1 MHMLHMLILTACI
14 EVLSKDVVSSVLC
27 LHRCM
32 RTGRHP
38 LLQGDY
44 LVKKEQLRRVPQ
56 RAGTDAGP
64 LRRLANRKDVMA
76 RVHGTGAEV
85 PLVPLPLGTVRTR
98 ICSRA
103 TLLFA
108 MWHGRVHGTS
118 PERSSPHHN
127 AVEPGYALDSVLC

>member
-1 MHMLHMLILTACI
+1 MLF
-14 EVLSKDVVSSVLC
+14 

-32 RTGRHP
+32 RAGRHP

-56 RAGTDAGP
+56 RAGADAGP

-85 PLVPLPLGTVRTR
+85 PLPASVSPPLGTVRTGV
-98 ICSRA
+98 CSSA
-103 TLLFA
+103 ALLIA
-108 MWHGRVHGTS
+108 S
-118 PERSSPHHN
+118 
-127 AVEPGYALDSVLC
+127 